1 MMGEVYIVKKEIIE
15 NPLNFLLLDFPEI
28 IFWVFHVNKKSCEN
42 LFLFIVITNINA
54 LSIRIKLK

>member
-28 IFWVFHVNKKSCEN
+28 IFWVFHVNKKSSDN
-42 LFLFIVITNINA
+42 LFLFILIASINA
-54 LSIRIKLK
+54 LRTKIK